1 MTVMPRSTHP
11 GPGGSLLSLI
21 EHMRTQACVRGS
33 KTALRDWGGAL
44 TYAELWNGIQSTA
57 AAFRALGI
65 APGDRV
71 GFALSPSIPYTVL
84 VLGCM
89 AVGGVACVLNTRLT
103 CDEQERYLESLTLS
117 LLISED
123 EHRIRLP
130 SVDQT
135 PLVLLPPD
143 PGNTLTHRCGSLWA
157 APDAVSMPAEEN
169 IALIVPT
176 GGTTGEPKG
185 AMLSH
190 RALWLWCMTAGGPR
204 VRSGEDLE
212 LFFAPFFHVSLISGV
227 FTSLFYGSTCYIFER
242 FDAARVL
249 ELIEEGATHIGGTP
263 TTYEAIRHQP
273 GFDRVD
279 RSRVRETGFGAMA
292 ATAEFFRQLRTD
304 YPNARLRHA
313 YGMTEAGFVTVMGH
327 EDIMADKTGVGY
339 VVPGAQV
346 TLLDDMLRPVQPG
359 EIGEITVRC
368 PWAMDGYWARE
379 INSETHC
386 AYGFRTG
393 DLGVMDETGWLK
405 IAGRRKEMIITG
417 GENVFPNEVEN
428 VLVGHPAIRELTVY
442 GAKDDHWGERIEAAA
457 VLQPGASLTIEELAE
472 YGRDRLAGY
481 KLPKLLRI
489 VDAIPLT
496 PANKPDRRHLSATA

>member
-1 MTVMPRSTHP
+1 MTEIFGAAARTSGESPLNLVD
-11 GPGGSLLSLI
+11 
-21 EHMRTQACVRGS
+21 HMRTQARVRGA
-33 KTALRDWGGAL
+33 KAALRDRLGAL
-44 TYAELWNGIQSTA
+44 SYAELWEGIQSTA
-57 AAFRALGI
+57 AAFRAKGVV
-65 APGDRV
+65 PGDRI

-103 CDEQERYLESLTLS
+103 YGEQARYLAPLRLS
-117 LLISED
+117 LIVTEA
-123 EHRIRLP
+123 EHQDRLP
-130 SVDQT
+130 PVDEIQT
-135 PLVLLPPD
+135 VLLPSEF
-143 PGNTLTHRCGSLWA
+143 GKSLAQRCGALWTSPEGA
-157 APDAVSMPAEEN
+157 SILDEGD
-169 IALIVPT
+169 IGLIVPT

-242 FDAARVL
+242 FDAGQVL
-249 ELIEEGATHIGGTP
+249 ELIDQGATHIGGTP

-292 ATAEFFRQLRTD
+292 ATAEFFHQLRKD

-327 EDIMADKTGVGY
+327 EDIMAGKTGVGY
-339 VVPGAQV
+339 VVPGAEV
-346 TLLDDMLRPVQPG
+346 TLLDDTLCPVRFG

-368 PWAMDGYWARE
+368 PWAMTGYWGRE
-379 INSETHC
+379 ISSETHC

-428 VLVGHPAIRELTVY
+428 VLVGHPAIRELAVY
-442 GAKDDHWGERIEAAA
+442 GAKDKHWGERIEAAV
-457 VLQPGASLTIEELAE
+457 VLQPGAALTIQELAE
-472 YGRDRLAGY
+472 YGRALLAGY
-481 KLPKLLRI
+481 KLPKRLRI